1 MQISGKSGNGF
12 TQSAGLIKEA
22 ASLGKFWK
30 TVDMV
35 FTPSP

>member
-12 TQSAGLIKEA
+12 TQSAGLIKAA

-35 FTPSP
+35 FTPSL